1 MGELDE
7 KCISQ
12 WLQNQVSD
20 VKRRNVVQFFF
31 FFNCVHRFF
40 DTVKARLPNSKKK
53 KERVSEIRQNKKRDI
68 KHFSFIAF
76 SFLRV
81 FDKQATVGREGGG
94 RVGEKKKVPSLYSLQ
109 KAKGEKKKSSH
120 REVKIKKKKTKK
132 KKRRKKKKNQPF

>member
-1 MGELDE
+1 MF
-7 KCISQ
+7 I
-12 WLQNQVSD
+12 V
-20 VKRRNVVQFFF
+20 
-31 FFNCVHRFF
+31 FF

-109 KAKGEKKKSSH
+109 KAKGEKKKKSSH
-120 REVKIKKKKTKK
+120 REVKIN
-132 KKRRKKKKNQPF
+132 KKNKK